1 MKNLICLLF
10 VPVIVLGFAPHSAAF
25 TAEELQVRSERALD
39 RLLEKNKKARAIS
52 EQAIAVLVF
61 PEVIKGGFM
70 IAAQRGDGVLFKEGK
85 VSAYY
90 NTTAASY
97 GIQAGLQKYSYALFF
112 MNTKSLNY
120 LNNSD
125 GFELGSAP
133 SLTVVDRG
141 VAAGFSTTTLQKDI
155 YAFIFSQ
162 KGLMAGIGI
171 QGNKITKITK

>member
-1 MKNLICLLF
+1 M
-10 VPVIVLGFAPHSAAF
+10 
-25 TAEELQVRSERALD
+25 RSERALD

-112 MNTKSLNY
+112 MNEESLGYLAKSG
-120 LNNSD
+120 
-125 GFELGSAP
+125 GFEVGTAP
-133 SLTVVDRG
+133 SLVVVDEG
-141 VAAGFSTTTLQKDI
+141 ISSSLSTTTLQKGI
-155 YAFIFSQ
+155 YAFLFGQ
-162 KGLMAGIGI
+162 KGLMGGLGL
-171 QGNKITKITK
+171 QGTKITEFTPSE